1 MRKVLVPVLLS
12 AFLLFTPSTFGQQAN
27 VQGEVDLKEKI
38 QVKNNV
44 NIFSQTITIWGEITS
59 ITANTFVIADQTI
72 TIDPSKVS
80 KFAQKGIIKV
90 GSRAKVK
97 AIVINGTAYATD
109 INIIGTGQGR
119 FQIKSKN
126 VEENK
131 TEVKE
136 VESMTRIVAFFKKMI
151 DFFVTANAR
160 ASI

>member
-12 AFLLFTPSTFGQQAN
+12 TFLLFTPSTFGQQVN
-27 VQGEVDLKEKI
+27 VQGGVNLKEKI
-38 QVKNNV
+38 QVENNV
-44 NIFSQTITIWGEITS
+44 NISSQTITIWGKITS
-59 ITANTFVIADQTI
+59 IKENTFVIADETI

-80 KFAQKGIIKV
+80 KFTQKGIITV
-90 GSRAKVK
+90 GAKAKVK

-119 FQIKSKN
+119 FQIKAKN
-126 VEENK
+126 GQENK

-136 VESMTRIVAFFKKMI
+136 VKSMTRIVAFFKQMI